1 MGPTPKVDHCPPQR
15 QCVGEQCVCAHRHT
29 HTQKPLHGAAV
40 RQVGRAAAVLS
51 SLTSSGQVFELLK
64 TAATLD
70 LFSTHCIFLSG
81 FQCNEYKGKND

>member
-51 SLTSSGQVFELLK
+51 SLTSSV
-64 TAATLD
+64 TLSLMVTCRGD
-70 LFSTHCIFLSG
+70 
-81 FQCNEYKGKND
+81 NESKGKFS